1 MQVRSGSSS
10 IRQRRVESCHRKS
23 TAAHP
28 ILKWEGVYKVTEIR
42 ALRAQQEIREGCV
55 CFETKVK
62 EGKTYSRPPPPT
74 QPDAFWSL
82 GAVPSIWHT
91 QRLGVILMV
100 ARVELS
106 FCKACQCKA
115 WTQCFRPVDP
125 CSVQWRRHSGGSER
139 RWTGRHNKDAPSSTS
154 RAQEQCYRN
163 HPGTNLTVLLAQT
176 IKYCLCA
183 REHEFP
189 GLCLVRGHCE
199 VPLLSDDNGQG
210 KVRMRP
216 EVIC

>member
-1 MQVRSGSSS
+1 M
-10 IRQRRVESCHRKS
+10 RQRRVESCHRKS

-42 ALRAQQEIREGCV
+42 ALRAQQEIGEGCV

-106 FCKACQCKA
+106 FCKACQCSVSGLLIHA
-115 WTQCFRPVDP
+115 VCNGAGTQVAVNAAGQAATTKTPPPPPAAPKSNVTGTTPV
-125 CSVQWRRHSGGSER
+125 Q
-139 RWTGRHNKDAPSSTS
+139 
-154 RAQEQCYRN
+154 
-163 HPGTNLTVLLAQT
+163 
-176 IKYCLCA
+176 I
-183 REHEFP
+183 
-189 GLCLVRGHCE
+189 
-199 VPLLSDDNGQG
+199 
-210 KVRMRP
+210 
-216 EVIC
+216 